1 MKTLDLFVVELEK
14 QINDTIK
21 TESGLELYVDSKWNE
36 FKHRVTEGPVVAAPL
51 KHNTGVE
58 EGDTLYFHHL
68 VVLNEGQVLTGHDK
82 HYLVRYDPDQTINN
96 QAIAYKS
103 KKSGNIYTLGGWA
116 LLTPVKE
123 DAEPGEQSDLIELVK
138 LEESPVRKARI
149 AFDAPWLEEL
159 GVYSGDVVGIKKN
172 RDYEITIDDV
182 KYFRVRAE
190 DILYVEEISKTVL

>member
-1 MKTLDLFVVELEK
+1 MKTLDLFVVELDK
-14 QINDTIK
+14 QINDTI
-21 TESGLELYVDSKWNE
+21 TTDNGLELYVDSKFNE

-51 KHNTGVE
+51 KHDTGVE

-82 HYLVRYDPDQTINN
+82 HYLVRYDPEQTINN

-103 KKSGNIYTLGGWA
+103 SKSGHIYTLGGWA
-116 LLTPVKE
+116 LLTPVEE
-123 DAEPGEQSDLIELVK
+123 DHEAGEQSDLIEVVK
-138 LEESPVRKARI
+138 LTESPVRKACI

-159 GVYSGDVVGIKKN
+159 GVGTGDIVGIKKN
-172 RDYEITIDDV
+172 RDYEITIDGT

-190 DILYVEEISKTVL
+190 DILYVEEEVHND